1 MEESTKEVIVDARE
15 MLANATGP
23 LEYGLTNDYLFKAF
37 LQKNQRVLRALV
49 ASLLHMGEEEI
60 VDITVKNPI
69 IIGDAVEDK
78 MYILDMLLELNGNR
92 IINLEMQVANQ
103 EFWADR
109 ALAYSARLFDNV
121 KSGREYATVKP
132 VYHIGIL
139 DFTLFEGLNE
149 FYGTYVMMNERNHHV
164 FSRKL
169 AISVLDL
176 NQIENATEE
185 DKAYQID
192 YWARL
197 FKAST
202 WEKLKILAE
211 KSEVMKDC
219 VVTICELTADERAR
233 MQMEA
238 REEHNRVIRT
248 YEHIIQNLETENAEM
263 SAEIERLKAL
273 LEQTKKLALDRTPGQ
288 VMVVLGVTQEELD
301 IALM

>member
-1 MEESTKEVIVDARE
+1 MEESTKEVTVNAHE

-49 ASLLHMGEEEI
+49 ASLLHMEEAEI
-60 VDITVKNPI
+60 VNLTIKNPI
-69 IIGDAVEDK
+69 VIGEAIDDK
-78 MYILDMLLELNGNR
+78 MYILDMLLELNGNK
-92 IINLEMQVANQ
+92 IINMEMQVVKQ

-121 KSGREYATVKP
+121 KSGEEYATVKP
-132 VYHIGIL
+132 VHHIGIL
-139 DFTLFEGLNE
+139 DFKLFEGVNE
-149 FYGTYVMMNERNHHV
+149 FYGTYVMMNEKNHHV

-202 WEKLKILAE
+202 WEELKVLASE
-211 KSEVMKDC
+211 SEVMKDC

-238 REEHNRVIRT
+238 REEHNRIIRT
-248 YEHIIQNLETENAEM
+248 YEHRIEGLETEVAQKDAELEQRD
-263 SAEIERLKAL
+263 AEIERLKAL
-273 LEQTKKLALDRTPGQ
+273 LEQAKK
-288 VMVVLGVTQEELD
+288 
-301 IALM
+301 